1 MSKKKNQNR
10 EQKFARK
17 CAVESLR
24 FQVHFGLKLL
34 GREDGDLF
42 HKLAETEINFID
54 ELDLTDDI
62 LQIKRLVEGVK
73 LNLQVDP
80 TSKKGDFCTSVT
92 AIALG
97 IARISVL
104 DNIQI
109 PLSWQEQISKKI
121 LTIYY
126 PEDYRNSVVNWS
138 KANGFNTSTY
148 LGRPIVKFK
157 HIFVIIERT
166 RD

>member
-10 EQKFARK
+10 KQELARK
-17 CAVESLR
+17 SAVESLR
-24 FQVHFGLKLL
+24 FQAHFGLKML
-34 GREDGDLF
+34 GSKDDDLF
-42 HKLAETEINFID
+42 HKLAETEIGIIA

-73 LNLQVDP
+73 INLQVEP
-80 TSKKGDFCTSVT
+80 TPGKGDFCTSVT

-97 IARISVL
+97 IAKISVL
-104 DNIQI
+104 DNIQM
-109 PLSWQEQISKKI
+109 PVSWQEQISKKI

-126 PEDYRNSVVNWS
+126 PEDYRNAVIDWA
-138 KANGFNTSTY
+138 KANGFNISTY
-148 LGRPIVKFK
+148 LGRPIAKFK

-166 RD
+166 RE